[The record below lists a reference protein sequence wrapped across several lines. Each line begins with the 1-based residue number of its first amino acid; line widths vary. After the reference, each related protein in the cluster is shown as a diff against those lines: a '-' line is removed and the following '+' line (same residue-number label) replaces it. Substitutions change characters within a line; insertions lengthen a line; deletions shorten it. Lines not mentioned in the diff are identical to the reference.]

1 MARFTSLDGPRL
13 AAIAARY
20 GLAGVAHAVPL
31 AAGTINSNFRV
42 ESARGPVFLRVNEG
56 KSEDEAAYEAALVAF
71 LADGGVATPRP
82 LATVDGERYAT
93 VDGLLVTL
101 FPWVGGA
108 HHEPP
113 SPADCAALGKGL
125 AEMHR
130 VGAAFPDRRAGR
142 YAKPRIVERAHA
154 LVGRAPDPVVADLQH
169 VLASSYTPPID
180 GVIHGDLF
188 PDNVLFEAAGGAVLL
203 DFEQASG
210 GSFVYDV
217 AVCLLSWCWDAGG
230 LSEDKGRALVG
241 AYGRVDGGELFEAA
255 RFAAARFTVTRLG
268 DVELDPRVAPEI
280 RAIKDYRE
288 FWAKL
293 RALDALGAAGL
304 SSRLSIS

>member
-1 MARFTSLDGPRL
+1 MARFTSLDGARL
-13 AAIAARY
+13 AAIAGRY
-20 GLAGVAHAVPL
+20 GLAGVERAEPL

-42 ESARGPVFLRVNEG
+42 ESARGPIFLRVNEG
-56 KSEDEAAYEAALVAF
+56 KTEDEAAYEAALVAF

-82 LATVDGERYAT
+82 LATVDGAAYAS

-101 FPWVGGA
+101 FPWVGGE
-108 HHEPP
+108 HREPP
-113 SPADCAALGKGL
+113 SPADCAALGRSL
-125 AEMHR
+125 ATMHR
-130 VGAAFPDRRAGR
+130 VGRSFPDLRPGR
-142 YAKPRIVERAHA
+142 YAKPRIVERARA
-154 LVGRAPDPVVADLQH
+154 LAGRAPDDVVADLH
-169 VLASSYTPPID
+169 AALAAPYMPPID

-188 PDNVLFEAAGGAVLL
+188 PDNVLFESGEAVLL

-210 GSFVYDV
+210 GSFVYDL
-217 AVCLLSWCWDAGG
+217 AVCLLSWCWESEAG
-230 LSEDKGRALVG
+230 GRALVG
-241 AYGRVDGGELFEAA
+241 AYGRVDAGELFEAA
-255 RFAAARFTVTRLG
+255 RFAAARFTTTRLG

-293 RALDALGAAGL
+293 RALESLGPGGL

>member
-20 GLAGVAHAVPL
+20 GLAGVGAAQPL

-42 ESARGPVFLRVNEG
+42 ESSRGPIFLRVNEG
-56 KSEDEAAYEAALVAF
+56 KTEDEAAYEAALVAF
-71 LADGGVATPRP
+71 LAGGGVATPRP
-82 LATVDGERYAT
+82 LVTVDGASYAS
-93 VDGLLVTL
+93 VDGVLVTL
-101 FPWVGGA
+101 FPWLGGA

-113 SPADCAALGKGL
+113 SPADCAALGRSL
-125 AEMHR
+125 ATMHR
-130 VGAAFPDRRAGR
+130 VGASFPDLRPGR
-142 YAKPRIVERAHA
+142 YAKPRIIERARA
-154 LVGRAPDPVVADLQH
+154 LEGLAPAAVVADLH
-169 VLASSYTPPID
+169 EALAAPYMPRTE

-188 PDNVLFEAAGGAVLL
+188 PDNVLFEPDGAAVLL

-230 LSEDKGRALVG
+230 LAAERARAMIG
-241 AYGRVDGGELFEAA
+241 GYGRVDAGELFEAA

-288 FWAKL
+288 FWTKL
-293 RALDALGAAGL
+293 RALEALGPGGL